1 MDTITH
7 RLYEIVNYDRRLLM
21 TTLLTVKQAAQQL
34 HVTPAFLYLQIQA
47 GLISHVRI
55 GTRAIRIE
63 QSALDDYVQRGRFPA
78 SERTR
83 KLLAMD
89 RGNAHRACK

>member
-1 MDTITH
+1 
-7 RLYEIVNYDRRLLM
+7 M
-21 TTLLTVKQAAQQL
+21 TALLTVAEAAKQL
-34 HVTPAFLYLQIQA
+34 HVTPAFLYTQIEG
-47 GLISHVRI
+47 GLISHIRV
-55 GTRAIRIE
+55 GNRAIRLE
-63 QSALDDYVQRGRFPA
+63 QSALDDYVARGRFPA